1 MAEMNLDTDCMT
13 QLRNKDVVFMKD
25 QTIQDIEKIETS
37 VPYHNYGLTDMDS
50 VLLTDLT
57 T

>member
-1 MAEMNLDTDCMT
+1 MAEMSLDTDCMT

-50 VLLTDLT
+50 VPLTDLT